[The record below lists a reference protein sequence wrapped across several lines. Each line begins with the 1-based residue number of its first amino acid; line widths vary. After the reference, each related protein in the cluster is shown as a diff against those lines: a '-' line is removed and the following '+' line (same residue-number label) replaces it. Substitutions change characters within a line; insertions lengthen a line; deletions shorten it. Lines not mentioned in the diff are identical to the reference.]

1 MADAKLPRTLVVG
14 LGNPVLGD
22 DGVGWRV
29 AEEVERRLSEQAG
42 GGGWQASVEVDR
54 LSVGGLALMERIVGY
69 DRVVLIDAA
78 LDGKTP
84 GTICVCSLA
93 EVDGR
98 LSGHLDS
105 AHDAT
110 LCAAL
115 DLAVRLGA
123 QVPDELRVVTVSAR
137 RVLEFDEHMTR
148 PVAAAVERAADEVM
162 ALLLRPA
169 HAFA

>member
-1 MADAKLPRTLVVG
+1 MKPGILVVG
-14 LGNPVLGD
+14 LGNPILGD

-29 AEEVERRLSEQAG
+29 ADEVERRLSVQGEADSREGQ
-42 GGGWQASVEVDR
+42 VEVDR

-78 LDGKTP
+78 LDERSP
-84 GTICVCSLA
+84 GTVCVCTLA

-115 DLAVRLGA
+115 DVAVRLGA
-123 QVPDELRVVTVSAR
+123 RVPKELRVVTVSVR

-148 PVAAAVERAADEVM
+148 PVAAAVEHAADEVM
-162 ALLLRPA
+162 ALLGSRVEV
-169 HAFA
+169 FA

>member
-1 MADAKLPRTLVVG
+1 MPRVLVVG
-14 LGNPVLGD
+14 LGNPILGD
-22 DGVGWRV
+22 DGVGWCV
-29 AEEVERRLSEQAG
+29 ADEVERRLSVRGEAG
-42 GGGWQASVEVDR
+42 SRGGRVEVDR

-78 LDGKTP
+78 LDERSP
-84 GTICVCSLA
+84 GTVCVCTLA

-115 DLAVRLGA
+115 DVAVRLGGR
-123 QVPDELRVVTVSAR
+123 VPEELRVVTVSVR

-162 ALLLRPA
+162 ALLGPRA
-169 HAFA
+169 EAFA